1 MKSKQDILKERKM
14 FLTDENAKIEI
25 TKISTKYTRN
35 NFQFPSFVISCFE
48 YFNFLISQFRVLWS
62 EASMT

>member
-35 NFQFPSFVISCFE
+35 NFQFPSPSVPSSGSRDFAISG
-48 YFNFLISQFRVLWS
+48 
-62 EASMT
+62 SMV

>member
-35 NFQFPSFVISCFE
+35 NFQFPNFAISG
-48 YFNFLISQFRVLWS
+48 
-62 EASMT
+62 SMV